1 MADTFT
7 LQVEAGATFDSIS
20 FEYLEDDEITP
31 VPMTGWTAKLQIR
44 ETAEAELT
52 LEVIPTITVATG
64 LIEFAFTPTQ
74 TSLLTLPFDQH
85 YHLSLPKSL
94 LFKSSLLNWLRNFTI
109 VIHDVFHPSMM
120 EH

>member
-74 TSLLTLPFDQH
+74 TSLLTLPRYVYAVELTDTSGH
-85 YHLSLPKSL
+85 
-94 LFKSSLLNWLRNFTI
+94 
-109 VIHDVFHPSMM
+109 VIRLIEGGVKVSP
-120 EH
+120 EVVR